1 MSHAKNI
8 REVEIKI
15 EKDEW
20 KKYLDK
26 AFNKVKNEVKVD
38 GFRKGKVTREIFN
51 KKVGVQALFED
62 AINYAIDDEYKKIM
76 DNDKYEPIVR
86 PTVDIVDINENDAT
100 IKFTITTKPE
110 IKLGDY
116 KNLGIKKEK
125 VSVSKK
131 EFEDEIENLRRD
143 YAEII
148 VKDGKAENKDT
159 VVIDFDG
166 YLNGEPF
173 DGGKSEN
180 YPLELGSNTFI
191 PGFEDQIVG
200 MKKGEEKDIIVTF
213 PEDYPAENLKGK
225 EVIFKVK
232 VNEVKTKQLPE
243 LEKEFFEDLGYDEIN
258 TADEFKEHIKDNIKN
273 EKTNKVENKYVDDLL
288 DKLVETSSIE
298 SVPDEFVN
306 NEIERMYYNAS
317 ENIKMQGINME
328 TYLKFINKTE
338 EEVKE
343 SFKDDALK
351 RVKVRILLEEIVEIE
366 KLKVEEKELE
376 ERLQKLSELYEM
388 TKEEVINAF
397 GGKEVVKY
405 DALMNKAL
413 KILQDQEKKE
423 TTDKK

>member
-1 MSHAKNI
+1 MSKAKNI
-8 REVEIKI
+8 HEVEIKI

-131 EFEDEIENLRRD
+131 EVEDEIENLRRD

>member
-1 MSHAKNI
+1 MSKAKNI
-8 REVEIKI
+8 HEVEIKI

-131 EFEDEIENLRRD
+131 EVEDEIENLRRD

-338 EEVKE
+338 EELKE

-351 RVKVRILLEEIVEIE
+351 RVKGRILLEEIVEIE